1 MGNRAAKKFLDKFML
16 LQVNNSR
23 MENVILIDQ
32 IMGVIVLKRLQI
44 QKIEQISIRVKDI
57 EKAIEFYRDKLEMD
71 LNFTANN
78 MAFFNCG
85 DNTIMLAVPEKE
97 QFDHPSSV
105 LYFEVKDIEESF
117 QLLRERGVKMQGK
130 PHIVHR
136 TDTSEKWMLFF
147 EDVDNNVLAL
157 TSNVTVE

>member
-1 MGNRAAKKFLDKFML
+1 ML